1 MENPITHYWQQR
13 LEHLK
18 TVLEK
23 NNFEVHLAARTE
35 DVVRIVTDDILPS
48 VNPASMSWGGSRTFV
63 ESGLYPGKI

>member
-35 DVVRIVTDDILPS
+35 AVVRIVTDDILPS
-48 VNPASMSWGGSRTFV
+48 ANPASMS
-63 ESGLYPGKI
+63 GLTHLC